1 MVIKRYTHYTAKRF
15 WDSQTSSPQS
25 VLLTGLLGKTGVVV
39 VVVVVVCVCWGGGD
53 EANSKL
59 KGARAT
65 HALPRSYLH
74 VSCLP

>member
-39 VVVVVVCVCWGGGD
+39 VVVVVVCVCWGGG
-53 EANSKL
+53 
-59 KGARAT
+59 G
-65 HALPRSYLH
+65 
-74 VSCLP
+74 